1 METTLST
8 TDIDRIIYATH
19 HDPFQVLGAHVL
31 EVGGGP
37 AVAIRAF
44 LPTASE
50 VVVLAGKDSYPMSRI
65 HDDGLFEVVCTD
77 RDEIFAYQ
85 LQATDY
91 QGHAWTTRDPYSF
104 WPVLTDLD
112 LHLLGQGDD
121 HKSYEKLGAH
131 VREIGGVV
139 GTLFAVWAPNAQRVS
154 VIGSF
159 NAWDGR
165 RHQMRVRGGTGIWE
179 LFLPDVGPG
188 DLYKYELRTR
198 EGAIIEKSDP
208 HAYAAEYR
216 PRTASVVYDIDSYA
230 WDDSTWIEQRAL
242 GNRLEEPIS
251 IYEVHLG
258 SWKRVPEEGDR
269 FLTYRELAHDLVAYV
284 KEMGYTHI
292 ELLPIAEHPLDASW
306 GYQVIGYFAP
316 TSRFGSP
323 DDFMYF
329 VDYCHQNGIGVLL
342 DWVPAH
348 FPRDLHG
355 LIRFDGTALYEY
367 EDPRKG
373 EHKDW
378 GTLIFN
384 LARNEVRNFLLAS
397 GLFWLDKYHLD
408 GLRVDA
414 VASMLYLDYS
424 REAGEWEPNVYG
436 GNENLEAIAFL
447 RRFNELCHQY
457 HPGILTIA
465 EESTAFAGV
474 SRPTYLGGLG
484 FSLKWNMGWMNDSL
498 RYISKEPIHRK
509 HHHNSLTFG
518 LIYAF
523 TENFVQVISHDEVV
537 HGKGSMISKMPGDEW
552 QQFANL
558 RLYYGFMWTH
568 PGKKL
573 LFMGQDFGQRSEWSE
588 AASLDW
594 HVSEGGF
601 HSGLRRYVGDLNRLY
616 RVSPALYE
624 RDFDSEGFE
633 WIDLNDWSESV
644 ITYLR
649 RAADPDD
656 YLVVACNFTPV
667 PRMGYR
673 VGVPEEAFYREVL
686 NSDATPYGGS
696 GMGNQGGFQ
705 SEAIPWHGRPCSL
718 NLTLPPLA
726 IVAFAPERE

>member
-1 METTLST
+1 M
-8 TDIDRIIYATH
+8 
-19 HDPFQVLGAHVL
+19 
-31 EVGGGP
+31 
-37 AVAIRAF
+37 
-44 LPTASE
+44 
-50 VVVLAGKDSYPMSRI
+50 
-65 HDDGLFEVVCTD
+65 
-77 RDEIFAYQ
+77 
-85 LQATDY
+85 
-91 QGHAWTTRDPYSF
+91 
-104 WPVLTDLD
+104 
-112 LHLLGQGDD
+112 
-121 HKSYEKLGAH
+121 
-131 VREIGGVV
+131 
-139 GTLFAVWAPNAQRVS
+139 
-154 VIGSF
+154 
-159 NAWDGR
+159 
-165 RHQMRVRGGTGIWE
+165 
-179 LFLPDVGPG
+179 
-188 DLYKYELRTR
+188 
-198 EGAIIEKSDP
+198 
-208 HAYAAEYR
+208 
-216 PRTASVVYDIDSYA
+216 
-230 WDDSTWIEQRAL
+230 EQRAL

-329 VDYCHQNGIGVLL
+329 VDYCHQNEIGVLL

-436 GNENLEAIAFL
+436 GNEHLEAIAFL

-457 HPGILTIA
+457 HPGILTVA

-537 HGKGSMISKMPGDEW
+537 HGKCSMISKMPGDEW

-573 LFMGQDFGQRSEWSE
+573 LFMGQDFGQWSEWSE
-588 AASLDW
+588 ATSLDW
-594 HVSEGGF
+594 HLSEVGF

-624 RDFDSEGFE
+624 RDFDSAGFE

-673 VGVPEEAFYREVL
+673 VGVPEETFYREVL

-726 IVAFAPERE
+726 VVAFAPERE